1 MPILMAA
8 KEKRISKSSLFSSD
22 IGIDLGTANTLVYVR
37 GRGIV
42 LNEPSVVTVNDK
54 TGQVVAIGKEAK
66 MMLGKTPPHVR
77 VVRPLSH
84 GVISDFEV
92 TEELLAYLIRKA
104 QGDRTRLFGPRVVVG
119 VPTGV
124 TNVESRAV
132 RDAALAS
139 GAREVYIVEETMAGA
154 IGAKLPVRD
163 PVGTMVLDIGGGT
176 TDIAVIALG
185 GTVASKSS
193 HVAGDRFN
201 ENIIDFVRSEFQLAI
216 GEKTAEDV
224 KIGIG
229 AVLPLSEPLTQA
241 VRGRDLATGLP
252 REVKLTDTHIR
263 EALQPSLDKLMEA
276 MKEVIEATPP
286 ELLSDVLE
294 RGVTVFGGGALLRGL
309 PEMLSNMLGV
319 PVFVATDP
327 LTAVVRGTGII
338 VEDPRAWSGIFLHE
352 DAILPQT

>member
-1 MPILMAA
+1 MVRKLA
-8 KEKRISKSSLFSSD
+8 KNSLFSSD

-77 VVRPLSH
+77 AVRPLSH

-104 QGDRTRLFGPRVVVG
+104 QGDKARLFGPRVVIG

-132 RDAALAS
+132 RDAALAA
-139 GAREVYIVEETMAGA
+139 GAREVFILEEPVAGA
-154 IGAKLPVRD
+154 IGAKLPIHD

-176 TDIAVIALG
+176 TDIAVISLG

-201 ENIIDFVRSEFQLAI
+201 EHIIDYIRSEFQLAV
-216 GEKTAEDV
+216 GEKTAEEV
-224 KIGIG
+224 KMHIG
-229 AVLPLSEPLTQA
+229 AVTALESRLERA

-252 REVKLTDTHIR
+252 REILLSDMHVR
-263 EALQPSLDKLMEA
+263 EALAPSLDTLMEA
-276 MKEVIEATPP
+276 MKEVIESTPP

-309 PEMLSNMLGV
+309 PELLSKMLGV

-327 LTAVVRGTGII
+327 LTAVVRGTGI
-338 VEDPRAWSGIFLHE
+338 VTEDPRPWSGMFLYE
-352 DAILPQT
+352 DAILAQN

>member
-1 MPILMAA
+1 MA
-8 KEKRISKSSLFSSD
+8 KRLSRSSLFSSD

-54 TGQVVAIGKEAK
+54 TGQMVAVGKEAK
-66 MMLGKTPPHVR
+66 LMLGKTPPHIR
-77 VVRPLSH
+77 AVRPLHH

-104 QGDRTRLFGPRVVVG
+104 QGGRSRLLGPRVVVG

-132 RDAALAS
+132 RDAALTS
-139 GAREVYIVEETMAGA
+139 GAREVFILEEPMAGA
-154 IGAKLPVRD
+154 IGAKLPITEA
-163 PVGTMVLDIGGGT
+163 VGTMVLDIGGGT

-193 HVAGDRFN
+193 QVAGDRFN
-201 ENIIDFVRSEFQLAI
+201 ENIADFVRSEFQLAI

-224 KIGIG
+224 KIAVG
-229 AVLPLSEPLTQA
+229 AVLPLEVSIEKA

-252 REVKLTDTHIR
+252 REIMMTDNHVR
-263 EALQPSLDKLMEA
+263 EALSSSLDALMEA
-276 MKEVIEATPP
+276 MKDVIEQTPP

-309 PEMLSNMLGV
+309 PELLSRMLGV
-319 PVFVATDP
+319 PVHVAPDP
-327 LTAVVRGTGII
+327 LTAVVRGTGM
-338 VEDPRAWSGIFLHE
+338 VTEDPEPWKDAFLHE
-352 DAILPQT
+352 DAILTHA